1 MTEENLSILRKDIEH
16 LLSEEYGSNYRI
28 INYDPRP
35 NMVTQ
40 IFGITLTVE
49 IAMPDET
56 FRRAHVR
63 KSTNNEVMKEVRN
76 QIGEPLS
83 ILQRHY
89 L

>member
-1 MTEENLSILRKDIEH
+1 MTDENLSILRKDIEH

>member
-1 MTEENLSILRKDIEH
+1 MTDENIKLLRKDIEH
-16 LLSEEYGSNYRI
+16 LLSEEYGCNYRI

-49 IAMPDET
+49 VEMPDGT
-56 FRRAHVR
+56 FRSAHAR
-63 KSTNNEVMKEVRN
+63 RNTNNEVMAEVRN
-76 QIGEPLS
+76 QIWEPSS

>member
-1 MTEENLSILRKDIEH
+1 MTDENIKLLRKDIEH

-28 INYDPRP
+28 IHYDPRP
-35 NMVTQ
+35 SLITN

-49 IAMPDET
+49 VKMPDET
-56 FRRAHVR
+56 FRLAHVR
-63 KSTNNEVMKEVRN
+63 KSTNNEVMAEVRN
-76 QIGEPLS
+76 QIGEQLS

>member
-1 MTEENLSILRKDIEH
+1 MTDENIKLLRKDIEH
-16 LLSEEYGSNYRI
+16 LLSEEYGCNYRI

-35 NMVTQ
+35 NVITE

-49 IAMPDET
+49 VAMPDET
-56 FRRAHVR
+56 FRLAHVR
-63 KSTNNEVMKEVRN
+63 KSTNNEVMTEVRN
-76 QIGEPLS
+76 QIGEQLS

>member
-1 MTEENLSILRKDIEH
+1 MTDENIKLLRKDIEK
-16 LLSEEYGSNYRI
+16 LLSEEYGKYRI

-49 IAMPDET
+49 VEMPDGT
-56 FRRAHVR
+56 FRLAHVR
-63 KSTNNEVMKEVRN
+63 KSTNNEVMAEIRR
-76 QIGEPLS
+76 QIEEQQP
-83 ILQRHY
+83 ILEKHY

>member
-1 MTEENLSILRKDIEH
+1 MTDENLSILRKDIKH
-16 LLSEEYGSNYRI
+16 LLSEEYGCNYRI

-35 NMVTQ
+35 NLIPN

-49 IAMPDET
+49 VKMPDET
-56 FRRAHVR
+56 FRLAHVR
-63 KSTNNEVMKEVRN
+63 KSTNNEVMTEVRN
-76 QIGEPLS
+76 QIGEQLS

>member
-1 MTEENLSILRKDIEH
+1 MTDENLSILRKDIEH

-28 INYDPRP
+28 INYEPRP
-35 NMVTQ
+35 NLITN

-49 IAMPDET
+49 VKMPDGT
-56 FRRAHVR
+56 FKRAHVR

>member
-1 MTEENLSILRKDIEH
+1 MTDENIKLLRKDIEK
-16 LLSEEYGSNYRI
+16 LLSEEYGIYRI

-49 IAMPDET
+49 VAMPDGS
-56 FRRAHVR
+56 FKRAHVR
-63 KSTNNEVMKEVRN
+63 KGTNNEVMAEVRN
-76 QIGEPLS
+76 QIGEPSS

-89 L
+89 I

>member
-1 MTEENLSILRKDIEH
+1 MTEENIKLLRKDIEH
-16 LLSEEYGSNYRI
+16 LLSEEYGCNYRI

-49 IAMPDET
+49 VEMPDGT
-56 FRRAHVR
+56 FRLAHVR
-63 KSTNNEVMKEVRN
+63 KSTNNEVMAEIRR
-76 QIGEPLS
+76 QIEEQQP
-83 ILQRHY
+83 ILEKHY

>member
-1 MTEENLSILRKDIEH
+1 MRKDIEC
-16 LLSEEYGSNYRI
+16 LLSEEYGLDWRI

-35 NMVTQ
+35 NIVAQ

-49 IAMPDET
+49 VAMSDGS
-56 FRRAHVR
+56 FKRAHVR
-63 KSTNNEVMKEVRN
+63 KGTNNEVMAEVKN

-83 ILQRHY
+83 ILERHY

>member
-1 MTEENLSILRKDIEH
+1 MTDENLSILRKDIEH
-16 LLSEEYGSNYRI
+16 LLSEEFGTNYRI

-49 IAMPDET
+49 VEMPDGT
-56 FRRAHVR
+56 FRLAHVR
-63 KSTNNEVMKEVRN
+63 KSTNNEVMAEIRR
-76 QIGEPLS
+76 QIEEQHPVLEK
-83 ILQRHY
+83 HY

>member
-1 MTEENLSILRKDIEH
+1 MTDENIAILRKDIEQ
-16 LLSEEYGSNYRI
+16 LLSEEFGTNYRI

-49 IAMPDET
+49 VTMPDGT
-56 FRRAHVR
+56 TKRAHIR
-63 KSTNNEVMKEVRN
+63 RSTNNEVMAEVRN

-83 ILQRHY
+83 ILERHY

>member
-1 MTEENLSILRKDIEH
+1 MTEENLQLMRKDIEC
-16 LLSEEYGSNYRI
+16 LLSEEYGCNYRI

-35 NMVTQ
+35 NVITE

-49 IAMPDET
+49 VAMPDGS
-56 FRRAHVR
+56 FKRAHVR
-63 KSTNNEVMKEVRN
+63 KGTNNEVMKEVRN

>member
-1 MTEENLSILRKDIEH
+1 MTDENIKLLRKDIEK
-16 LLSEEYGSNYRI
+16 LLSEEYGKYRI

-49 IAMPDET
+49 VEINGVAT
-56 FRRAHVR
+56 RACTR
-63 KSTNNEVMKEVRN
+63 KSTNNEVMAEIIR
-76 QIGEPLS
+76 QIEEQHP
-83 ILQRHY
+83 ILEKHY

>member
-1 MTEENLSILRKDIEH
+1 MTDENIAILRKDIEH
-16 LLSEEYGSNYRI
+16 LLSEEYGCNYRI

-49 IAMPDET
+49 VGMPDGS
-56 FRRAHVR
+56 FKRAHVR
-63 KSTNNEVMKEVRN
+63 KGTNNEVMKEVRD
-76 QIGEPLS
+76 QIGEPSS
-83 ILQRHY
+83 ILERHY

>member
-1 MTEENLSILRKDIEH
+1 MTNENLQLMKKDIEH
-16 LLSEEYGSNYRI
+16 LLSEEYGCNYRI

-49 IAMPDET
+49 VAMPDGS
-56 FRRAHVR
+56 FKRAHVR
-63 KSTNNEVMKEVRN
+63 KGTNNEVMAEVKA
-76 QIGEPLS
+76 QIWEPVS

>member
-1 MTEENLSILRKDIEH
+1 MRKDIEC
-16 LLSEEYGSNYRI
+16 LLSEEYGLDWRI

-35 NMVTQ
+35 NVITE

-49 IAMPDET
+49 VAMPDGS
-56 FRRAHVR
+56 FKRAHVR
-63 KSTNNEVMKEVRN
+63 KGTNNEVMKEVRN

>member
-16 LLSEEYGSNYRI
+16 LLSEEYGTNYRI

-35 NMVTQ
+35 NIVTQ

-49 IAMPDET
+49 VTMPDGT
-56 FRRAHVR
+56 TKRAHVR
-63 KSTNNEVMKEVRN
+63 KGTNNEVMAEVRN
-76 QIGEPLS
+76 QIGEPSS

>member
-1 MTEENLSILRKDIEH
+1 MTDENIKLLRKDIEK
-16 LLSEEYGSNYRI
+16 LLSEEYGKYRI

-49 IAMPDET
+49 VAMPDGT
-56 FRRAHVR
+56 YKRAHVR
-63 KSTNNEVMKEVRN
+63 KSTNNEVMAEVRR
-76 QIGEPLS
+76 QVGEPLS
-83 ILQRHY
+83 ILERHC

>member
-1 MTEENLSILRKDIEH
+1 MTDENIKLLRKDIEH
-16 LLSEEYGSNYRI
+16 LLSEEYGCNYRI
-28 INYDPRP
+28 INYEPRP

-63 KSTNNEVMKEVRN
+63 KSTNNEVMAEIRR
-76 QIGEPLS
+76 QIEEQHP
-83 ILQRHY
+83 ILEKYY

>member
-1 MTEENLSILRKDIEH
+1 MTNENLQLMKKDIEH
-16 LLSEEYGSNYRI
+16 LLSEEYGCNYRI

-49 IAMPDET
+49 VAMPDGS
-56 FRRAHVR
+56 FKRAHVR
-63 KSTNNEVMKEVRN
+63 KGTNNEVMTEVRN
-76 QIGEPLS
+76 QILEPS
-83 ILQRHY
+83 PILQRHY

>member
-1 MTEENLSILRKDIEH
+1 MTDENLSILRKDIEH
-16 LLSEEYGSNYRI
+16 LLSEEYGCNYRI

-49 IAMPDET
+49 VAMPDGT
-56 FRRAHVR
+56 FKRAHVR
-63 KSTNNEVMKEVRN
+63 KGTNNEVMAEVRN
-76 QIGEPLS
+76 QIGEPSS

>member
-1 MTEENLSILRKDIEH
+1 MTDENLSILRKDIEH
-16 LLSEEYGSNYRI
+16 LLSEEYGCNYRI

-49 IAMPDET
+49 VAMPDGS
-56 FRRAHVR
+56 FKRAHVR
-63 KSTNNEVMKEVRN
+63 KGTNNEVMTEVRN
-76 QIGEPLS
+76 QIGEPSS
-83 ILQRHY
+83 ILERHY

>member
-1 MTEENLSILRKDIEH
+1 MTEENLQLMRKDIEC
-16 LLSEEYGSNYRI
+16 LLSEEYGLDWRI

-35 NMVTQ
+35 NVITE

-49 IAMPDET
+49 VAMPDGS
-56 FRRAHVR
+56 FKRAHVR
-63 KSTNNEVMKEVRN
+63 KGTNNEVMKEVRN